1 MVYQTIQYKS
11 FKGLEKS
18 QFWQCKKSADNAVD
32 GAMQCIS
39 VFIGTLHL
47 FSFNDP
53 DKFTQIDRKG

>member
-1 MVYQTIQYKS
+1 MQYKS

-18 QFWQCKKSADNAVD
+18 QFCPSKSKCEKSADNAVD